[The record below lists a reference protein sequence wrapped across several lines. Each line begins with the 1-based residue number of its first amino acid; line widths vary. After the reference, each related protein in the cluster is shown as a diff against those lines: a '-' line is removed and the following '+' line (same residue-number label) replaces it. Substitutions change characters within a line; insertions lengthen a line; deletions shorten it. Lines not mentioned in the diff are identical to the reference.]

1 MRFDEDTTTL
11 PAEGATTTETTSCDR
26 DEVTPEQFHA
36 ANLADALTFLL
47 LELRAPIAVR
57 SLLTALQGLLSGRS
71 KRVTFKRRELAKR
84 LFAESNDWLSE
95 SAMERLNSR
104 VTDALSLLRDWI
116 HRESLSELVLYLPG
130 TKTTDNAIETR
141 LFKWS
146 HEVASVAGKRLTPD
160 SPDSERRNVFIHEAR
175 QILNKRR
182 FGTRRQKAG
191 ERIKRAPSKSANW
204 KTVLTLATSVYVE
217 NVSVSARP
225 SNDAIDF
232 LCNDLRRHLENIP
245 PVKPREEKGHWG
257 DYGTTLITCSPV
269 NSETDYSNEASPF
282 DMEVP
287 FDLMEVTR

>member
-1 MRFDEDTTTL
+1 MHFDDDTTTL
-11 PAEGATTTETTSCDR
+11 PADTATATETTSYDR

-47 LELRAPIAVR
+47 LELGAPIAVR
-57 SLLTALQGLLSGRS
+57 QLLIALQGLLSGRS

-95 SAMERLNSR
+95 EALERLNSR
-104 VTDALSLLRDWI
+104 VTDALSRLRDWI

-130 TKTTDNAIETR
+130 TKTTDSAIETR

-146 HEVASVAGKRLTPD
+146 VELANIGGQRLTPD

-182 FGTRRQKAG
+182 FSTRRQQSG
-191 ERIKRAPSKSANW
+191 GRIKRAPSKSANW

-217 NVSVSARP
+217 NVSISDRP

-269 NSETDYSNEASPF
+269 ISDEVSPF
-282 DMEVP
+282 DMDEP

>member
-1 MRFDEDTTTL
+1 MFDEDDTTL
-11 PAEGATTTETTSCDR
+11 SAEGATFAESTSCDR
-26 DEVTPEQFHA
+26 DEVTPADFHA

-57 SLLTALQGLLSGRS
+57 QLLIALQGLLSGRS

-95 SAMERLNSR
+95 EQIERLNSR
-104 VTDALSLLRDWI
+104 VTDALSRLRDWI

-130 TKTTDNAIETR
+130 TKTTDSAIETR

-146 HEVASVAGKRLTPD
+146 VELANIGGQRLTPD

-182 FGTRRQKAG
+182 FSTRRQQSG
-191 ERIKRAPSKSANW
+191 GRIKRAPSKSANW

-217 NVSVSARP
+217 NMSVSARP
-225 SNDAIDF
+225 SGDAIDF

-269 NSETDYSNEASPF
+269 NSEPDYSDEASPF
-282 DMEVP
+282 DMDAP

>member
-1 MRFDEDTTTL
+1 MRFDEDITTL
-11 PAEGATTTETTSCDR
+11 SAEGATFAESTSCNRED
-26 DEVTPEQFHA
+26 VTPADFHA

-47 LELRAPIAVR
+47 LELRAPRSVR
-57 SLLTALQGLLSGRS
+57 QLLIALQGLLSGRS
-71 KRVTFKRRELAKR
+71 TRVTFKRRELAKR

-95 SAMERLNSR
+95 EQIERLLSR
-104 VTDALSLLRDWI
+104 VTDALSRLRDWI

-130 TKTTDNAIETR
+130 TKTTDSSIETR

-146 HEVASVAGKRLTPD
+146 VELANIGGQRLTPD

-175 QILNKRR
+175 QILNKRK
-182 FGTRRQKAG
+182 FGARRQSG
-191 ERIKRAPSKSANW
+191 DRIKRSPSRAANW

-269 NSETDYSNEASPF
+269 NSDEVNPF
-282 DMEVP
+282 DMDEP